1 MKSDRLATQI
11 ADMIIADTAGAAI
24 CEEIRAAW
32 AARVSN
38 AIEKEGW
45 PHADVFARLYKR
57 LDPWDKKFAA
67 MLRAIWDKERRIVLA
82 NLKKMRKWA
91 HTDKLGLADIARI
104 LYASGAF
111 KDMLTDSTYDLFI
124 QEMKEEGQNHLDD
137 LDLHA
142 AFDVD
147 NPRIQKWLE
156 EYCPKLSKNLE
167 EVNIDDLKRV
177 LREGIGEGEGIPDL
191 AKRVNELF
199 ESYDRVRA
207 EMIARTETIR
217 ASNQSALEAYRQSGV
232 VKQKTWLVAEDER
245 TCDICIGYGNQD
257 PIGLDESYGTT
268 DYETIYVPPAH
279 PSCRCAVTSYFEE
292 T

>member
-1 MKSDRLATQI
+1 MKSDHLAMQI

-32 AARVSN
+32 SARISESV
-38 AIEKEGW
+38 AKEPL
-45 PHADVFARLYKR
+45 PHAELFARLYKR

-67 MLRAIWDKERRIVLA
+67 MLRAVWDRERRTVLA
-82 NLKKMRKWA
+82 NLKKLKKWA
-91 HTDKLGLADIARI
+91 HTEKLGLADIARI

-147 NPRIQKWLE
+147 NPRIQKWLT

-167 EVNIDDLKRV
+167 EVNIEDLKRV

-191 AKRVNELF
+191 ARRVNELF

-217 ASNQSALEAYRQSGV
+217 ASNQSALEAYEQSGV
-232 VKQKTWLVAEDER
+232 VEQKIWLVAEDER
-245 TCDICIGYGNQD
+245 TCEICIGYGNQD
-257 PIGLDESYGTT
+257 PIGLNESYGTT
-268 DYETIYVPPAH
+268 DYETIYAPPAH
-279 PSCRCAVTSYFEE
+279 PRCRCATAAYLEE